1 LGQPR
6 ERGRH
11 ERRQRGQ
18 ARGMEA
24 RELVREVSKEAMAGD
39 RRGRDL
45 RRRET
50 VRAIV
55 SEEMAWALLYG
66 VEPRL
71 SLDEEANFYTITGFR
86 ALHSNDSANYPS
98 LFGSTPLPAA

>member
-1 LGQPR
+1 
-6 ERGRH
+6 
-11 ERRQRGQ
+11 
-18 ARGMEA
+18 
-24 RELVREVSKEAMAGD
+24 MAGD